1 MTPSRRVCRCQSF
14 FRYFNCSSTL
24 YSQLLTQTQQNSMS
38 FFSASRNASTLDSV
52 LSASCNVVF
61 QACSNVM
68 SGYASTL
75 RGDSACGEDYNK
87 ENPIVRQAY
96 NGLVAYDT
104 LYHASC
110 LKGSPGA
117 DGKTSDYCYTNA
129 VTNSSSPTD
138 TYVYYIPL
146 GLSLPAGSMP
156 TCSQCLKDTMR
167 LFATAA
173 GNKSQPAS
181 LTYTDAAG
189 RIDIQCGSNFVN
201 QSVPGGGKSSS
212 APLLYGSSMTMIWV
226 AVSMVLVFFSGLL

>member
-1 MTPSRRVCRCQSF
+1 
-14 FRYFNCSSTL
+14 
-24 YSQLLTQTQQNSMS
+24 
-38 FFSASRNASTLDSV
+38 
-52 LSASCNVVF
+52 
-61 QACSNVM
+61 M
-68 SGYASTL
+68 SGYASSL
-75 RGDSACGEDYNK
+75 RGDSACGGDYNK

-156 TCSQCLKDTMR
+156 TCSQCLKDTMG

-189 RIDIQCGSNFVN
+189 KIDIQCGSNFVN

-212 APLLYGSSMTMIWV
+212 APPSSGLSTSTIWV
-226 AVSMVLVFFSGLL
+226 ALSMVLLFFSGVI